1 MASGG
6 NLPRRSLQQ
15 PPGESLNVMRILYF
29 SFVELDVSNACRT
42 HTLGII
48 KGFARH
54 GCCVDALVPKPLKT
68 VPSFN
73 NARFVYLWPW
83 QFSRIGA
90 LWVRLLSGILMFWL
104 CVKNRYDFIYVRELE
119 INPAPRWCSKFFK
132 IPLYIEINELL
143 VPYFSKSG
151 AKSGWVAEVARNQ
164 KLDFRQA
171 AGLIVT
177 SIPMRQ
183 WLLAHYDLN
192 PEKLHFLINGAESP
206 EGPCL
211 SKEEARRRLG
221 MPLNSF
227 CLGFLGLIYDRYDF
241 NTLLEACRLCII
253 KVPDL
258 YLLFV
263 GDGPLKDSL
272 ARRVSEQGFGKKA
285 LFTGYVK
292 PEALGSCLPAMDL
305 GLSLGDHYSARMYG
319 SITTKCATY
328 GIYSIPVI
336 ATATSLEEYPN
347 ALQKSLFVIPPED
360 APALAVLIERLHEQ
374 REEIREN
381 AKIFHS
387 FVVKEMT
394 WDAVAAKIL
403 RIASNRVH
411 GAQKQATVREPSLR
425 RGDGEFQNERD

>member
-1 MASGG
+1 
-6 NLPRRSLQQ
+6 
-15 PPGESLNVMRILYF
+15 MRILYF
-29 SFVELDVSNACRT
+29 SFVELDVPIACRT

-54 GCCVDALVPKPLKT
+54 GCRVDALVPKPHKT
-68 VPSFN
+68 VPSSTN
-73 NARFVYLWPW
+73 VRFVYLWPW
-83 QFSRIGA
+83 QFSCIGA

-119 INPAPRWCSKFFK
+119 INPAPRWCSKLFK
-132 IPLYIEINELL
+132 IPLYIEINDLL

-151 AKSGWVAEVARNQ
+151 AKAKWVVEVARNQ

-171 AGLIVT
+171 TALIVP

-192 PEKLHFLINGAESP
+192 PGKLHFLINGAEPP

-211 SKEEARRRLG
+211 SKGEARRRLG

-253 KVPDL
+253 KAPDL

-272 ARRVSEQGFGKKA
+272 ACRVSAKGFGEKA

-292 PEALGSCLPAMDL
+292 PEALGCYLPAMDL
-305 GLSLGDHYSARMYG
+305 GLSLGGHYSAHMY
-319 SITTKCATY
+319 STITTKCATY

-336 ATATSLEEYPN
+336 ATATSLEEYPK
-347 ALQKSLFVIPPED
+347 ALQKSLFVVPPED
-360 APALAVLIERLHEQ
+360 PAALADLIERLHEK
-374 REEIREN
+374 REEIRES

-387 FVVKEMT
+387 FVMQEMT

-403 RIASNRVH
+403 RIASKRIQGVQN
-411 GAQKQATVREPSLR
+411 QATVREPSLR
-425 RGDGEFQNERD
+425 RGDGEFQNERG